1 MRNENPE
8 QDDLYQ
14 ALIALSDH
22 FASHEGRR
30 PRMTIASLGQGLK
43 AESIKTSNEFAD
55 LGFDVDIAPSL
66 DEVQRLWQQVIDNDA
81 HILLVLMCHADLEK
95 YLDDL
100 IEVTKEQHPEEVLFV
115 VKSADEL
122 DCGTVETIKDS
133 GIFFGPEASVF
144 DMAKYMF
151 EAILDQ
157 R

>member
-1 MRNENPE
+1 
-8 QDDLYQ
+8 
-14 ALIALSDH
+14 
-22 FASHEGRR
+22 
-30 PRMTIASLGQGLK
+30 MTIACLGQGLK
-43 AESIKTSNEFAD
+43 TEIIKTSNEFAD

-81 HILLVLMCHADLEK
+81 HILLVLMRQADLEK
-95 YLDDL
+95 HLDDL
-100 IEVTKEQHPEEVLFV
+100 IEVTKEQRTKEVLFV

-122 DCGTVETIKDS
+122 DSGDVEALKDS